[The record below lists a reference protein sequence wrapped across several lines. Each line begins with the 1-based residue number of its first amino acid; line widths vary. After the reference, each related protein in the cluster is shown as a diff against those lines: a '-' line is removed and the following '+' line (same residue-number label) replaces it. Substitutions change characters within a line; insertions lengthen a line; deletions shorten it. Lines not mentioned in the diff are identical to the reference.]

1 MLTVLTLM
9 SKVVFSPLWLLWQ
22 LYNGLWWAFQ
32 DDPKPL
38 PAPALNADA
47 APARGRPVNL
57 REANARDPSP
67 RESTPRAA
75 REPSQGRSFEVM
87 DSSAKPKPTP
97 RPLAALRGG
106 FFGSVGISVSLGYL
120 ANLLVLNHWLDPAR
134 AASAWLLSSAFTLV
148 ASLFAVRAAAR
159 RDAAQKQARI
169 SRSGFIR
176 RTITQNRVATR
187 VGRLAHSPEV
197 AKAAVFARANA
208 SRGAAA
214 CATSLRQGISSIC
227 SGLSKVEAKLG
238 VPKTAAAT
246 PHHSDSAP
254 RI

>member
-22 LYNGLWWAFQ
+22 LYSGLWWAFQ

-38 PAPALNADA
+38 PAPSAD
-47 APARGRPVNL
+47 PV
-57 REANARDPSP
+57 RTQAARDPRNPSP
-67 RESTPRAA
+67 RDSTPRAVA
-75 REPSQGRSFEVM
+75 REPSQGRAFEVM
-87 DSSAKPKPTP
+87 DSSTKRKPAP
-97 RPLAALRGG
+97 RPLSALRAG
-106 FFGSVGISVSLGYL
+106 FFGSIGISISLGYL
-120 ANLLVLNHWLDPAR
+120 ANILVLNHWIDPAR
-134 AASAWLLSSAFTLV
+134 AASSWLLSSAFTFV

-169 SRSGFIR
+169 ERPGIIR
-176 RTITQNRVATR
+176 RTITRNRVAAR
-187 VGRLAHSPEV
+187 VGRIAHSPEI

-208 SRGAAA
+208 SRGAAV
-214 CATSLRQGISSIC
+214 CATSLRQGISTLC

-238 VPKTAAAT
+238 VPKTAAAA
-246 PHHSDSAP
+246 PHTDSAP